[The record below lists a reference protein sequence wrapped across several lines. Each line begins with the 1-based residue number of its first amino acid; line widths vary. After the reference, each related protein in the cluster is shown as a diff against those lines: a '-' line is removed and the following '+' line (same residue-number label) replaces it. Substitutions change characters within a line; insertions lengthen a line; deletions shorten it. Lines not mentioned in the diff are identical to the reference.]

1 MIWSLKKHL
10 NKKLMTTEE
19 DLYIKSMKEVEQ
31 VSNMVEVEQVRQ
43 LKKL

>member
-1 MIWSLKKHL
+1 
-10 NKKLMTTEE
+10 LMTTEE